1 MAIERDENE
10 PRRPVGEIVFGE
22 DLSRHSVDELRAR
35 IGRLEEEIAR
45 TRAMLEAKEAS
56 RASAA
61 SIFKS

>member
-10 PRRPVGEIVFGE
+10 PRRPPGEIVLGE
-22 DLSRHSVDELRAR
+22 ELARHSVDELRQR
-35 IGRLEEEIAR
+35 IRRLEDEIAR

-56 RASAA
+56 RASAS